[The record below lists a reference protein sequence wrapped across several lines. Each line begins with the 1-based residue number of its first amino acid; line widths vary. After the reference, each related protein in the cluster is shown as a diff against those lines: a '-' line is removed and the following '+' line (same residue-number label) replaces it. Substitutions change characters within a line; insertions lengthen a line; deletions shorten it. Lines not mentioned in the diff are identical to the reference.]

1 MTQQESNLDTEI
13 NTLINKEHENNNRNN
28 EIDNIKQEI
37 MHQESEIEQQIKQ
50 LKIKQ
55 ISLKSKRK
63 QLENEQS
70 QIQIEN
76 KQFQQQIYELIL
88 NKKQLEMKQKMC
100 EINEYKSNENDDQKI
115 DNTNLFSDYL
125 DNGIEELT
133 FFVLDLENI
142 NNIQQKTNEFASNID
157 SIDIT
162 DFIDN
167 KNEIQNASDFRHHSF
182 YEFIYLIRDIFCL
195 IPFLIIVVTLFRL
208 PMLILT
214 IISKLRTP
222 RTSINDIIHFD
233 IEEAS
238 LEFQEKGKP
247 RIWINKATKNMNFGL
262 NNAKEGFLRLFVLG
276 DEFWNDISSKYCP
289 DGNDCGKCY
298 NIVKANASENFMIPF
313 MEFKKQYYILVHSFI
328 IGSYQIDT
336 GQIVSYQSN
345 QSLYKGYALCGDTI
359 SGQNTDYSYT
369 STMYY
374 INVNNSYK
382 IDSEFCKQGYN
393 ELMIWYYN
401 EATYLASSLCVGCGT
416 CTRNDSP
423 QQVRLPII
431 EYTKQYLLL
440 IFGTGI
446 VTAKI
451 NCFPVTSGS
460 EYEIIPFT
468 DKLTVKQAEF
478 ACEMILGTSLATII
492 TSDDLINASKKLYS
506 IQQNEVNM
514 TAWIGLY
521 KDTLK
526 TERNWMDGT
535 PCNLLTE
542 QYECP
547 YYSHLAMDSEQVLF
561 EQKQTGT
568 ILTFEEGKHVFKDI
582 PANEASSQSVLCNAR
597 TGNYPAPVGCTE
609 QVNCWGFLFK
619 ASYSQP
625 PSNEILIHAFWNKT
639 YFEIR
644 INDQNLTIINI
655 TANQQII
662 WYHYSDNAAPKT
674 ITKRATQYKSGL
686 YIPYSYVNE
695 GGNVTVFEMLHITL
709 DPIHAQKV
717 PIFSYRS
724 LTHCDLCVV
733 ADDKHVYVLGLKV
746 MLINDMNAGEW
757 SQPIVTQTDVVSA
770 CVMDSDSKFIY
781 IFGYQEYVLYKYDIT
796 LKAFIFLS
804 ELNLCS
810 MRIGHGITAPN
821 GKAYLHG
828 CYITSWKTLIFN
840 MDTNTFEG
848 TADINI

>member
-276 DEFWNDISSKYCP
+276 DEFWNDISNIFGAAIATAGQSMLPNKLSHGINKKTGLNYGTSNGLNYDLIT
-289 DGNDCGKCY
+289 DGITEIND
-298 NIVKANASENFMIPF
+298 IPF
-313 MEFKKQYYILVHSFI
+313 EIQQFIGKRSTILKNLNKFEDLDRKFIFQLEHDEYGILFIICVSIRDLIECAQSDNGFYQLQKQTNFGLSFNEINKIRGNIDSGGIVDIFWIIVCMEFVHLLIDISHFI
-328 IGSYQIDT
+328 
-336 GQIVSYQSN
+336 
-345 QSLYKGYALCGDTI
+345 
-359 SGQNTDYSYT
+359 
-369 STMYY
+369 
-374 INVNNSYK
+374 
-382 IDSEFCKQGYN
+382 
-393 ELMIWYYN
+393 
-401 EATYLASSLCVGCGT
+401 
-416 CTRNDSP
+416 
-423 QQVRLPII
+423 
-431 EYTKQYLLL
+431 LLL
-440 IFGTGI
+440 ILI
-446 VTAKI
+446 
-451 NCFPVTSGS
+451 C
-460 EYEIIPFT
+460 IP
-468 DKLTVKQAEF
+468 
-478 ACEMILGTSLATII
+478 
-492 TSDDLINASKKLYS
+492 
-506 IQQNEVNM
+506 
-514 TAWIGLY
+514 W
-521 KDTLK
+521 
-526 TERNWMDGT
+526 R
-535 PCNLLTE
+535 
-542 QYECP
+542 
-547 YYSHLAMDSEQVLF
+547 
-561 EQKQTGT
+561 
-568 ILTFEEGKHVFKDI
+568 
-582 PANEASSQSVLCNAR
+582 
-597 TGNYPAPVGCTE
+597 
-609 QVNCWGFLFK
+609 
-619 ASYSQP
+619 
-625 PSNEILIHAFWNKT
+625 
-639 YFEIR
+639 
-644 INDQNLTIINI
+644 
-655 TANQQII
+655 
-662 WYHYSDNAAPKT
+662 
-674 ITKRATQYKSGL
+674 
-686 YIPYSYVNE
+686 
-695 GGNVTVFEMLHITL
+695 
-709 DPIHAQKV
+709 
-717 PIFSYRS
+717 
-724 LTHCDLCVV
+724 
-733 ADDKHVYVLGLKV
+733 
-746 MLINDMNAGEW
+746 
-757 SQPIVTQTDVVSA
+757 
-770 CVMDSDSKFIY
+770 
-781 IFGYQEYVLYKYDIT
+781 
-796 LKAFIFLS
+796 
-804 ELNLCS
+804 
-810 MRIGHGITAPN
+810 
-821 GKAYLHG
+821 
-828 CYITSWKTLIFN
+828 
-840 MDTNTFEG
+840 
-848 TADINI
+848 